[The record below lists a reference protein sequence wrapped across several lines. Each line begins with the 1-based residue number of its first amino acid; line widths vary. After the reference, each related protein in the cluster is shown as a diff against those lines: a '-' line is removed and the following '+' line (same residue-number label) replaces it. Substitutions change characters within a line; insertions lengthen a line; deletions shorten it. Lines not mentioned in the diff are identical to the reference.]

1 MAQIQAI
8 TRKDESSSFLKWV
21 APVLMA
27 IACMLSASQAKAWND
42 ASDDINTTMRPDRQ
56 GWLSLKA
63 YDTAHTP
70 ITTTQDTPI
79 ATAVNP

>member
-8 TRKDESSSFLKWV
+8 IHKDESKSFLKWV
-21 APVLMA
+21 APILMA
-27 IACMLSASQAKAWND
+27 TACMFYGFQAKAWSD
-42 ASDDINTTMRPDRQ
+42 SSDDINTTMRPDRQ